1 MIRINSKKDKDFK
14 KFNKNIINNKK
25 KINFLEIIQKEIQKI
40 INICEKS
47 PVDSPLE
54 GIDYEEIIPIID
66 QIMEILTGFKEYE
79 LENTKKDYE
88 NVKNIVLVILY
99 FYSEEFNKYFLI
111 FINNY
116 KKLLKSII
124 NLEYIDQIKIMISFI
139 IKTLGN
145 IKEVDYNK
153 IVTYNWLNLINLD
166 DEESYKKFPYVK
178 KAFDIFYF
186 IIDNL
191 TEDSPFFQS
200 ILQFNSRIYYKVLSK
215 ENMHSGS
222 ILNLYDRKIRV
233 SQKYK

>member
-1 MIRINSKKDKDFK
+1 
-14 KFNKNIINNKK
+14 
-25 KINFLEIIQKEIQKI
+25 
-40 INICEKS
+40 
-47 PVDSPLE
+47 
-54 GIDYEEIIPIID
+54 
-66 QIMEILTGFKEYE
+66 MEILTGFKEYE

-139 IKTLGN
+139 IKTLAN
-145 IKEVDYNK
+145 IKEVDNNK